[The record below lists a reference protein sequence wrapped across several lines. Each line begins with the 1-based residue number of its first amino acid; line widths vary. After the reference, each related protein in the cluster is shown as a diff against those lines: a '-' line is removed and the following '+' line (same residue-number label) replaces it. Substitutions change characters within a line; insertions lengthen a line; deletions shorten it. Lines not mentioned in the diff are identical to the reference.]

1 MITTLLTL
9 QKLTI
14 PLRNSIEWD
23 YNRRFEIKSCSVSI
37 YIFTSSC
44 EEKTRIYHWVLS
56 YDIEIFLKV
65 NYYNI

>member
-1 MITTLLTL
+1 MIITLLTL

-14 PLRNSIEWD
+14 PLRNSIKWD
-23 YNRRFEIKSCSVSI
+23 YNRSFEIKSCSVSI
-37 YIFTSSC
+37 YISASSY
-44 EEKTRIYHWVLS
+44 EKQTRIYHWVFS